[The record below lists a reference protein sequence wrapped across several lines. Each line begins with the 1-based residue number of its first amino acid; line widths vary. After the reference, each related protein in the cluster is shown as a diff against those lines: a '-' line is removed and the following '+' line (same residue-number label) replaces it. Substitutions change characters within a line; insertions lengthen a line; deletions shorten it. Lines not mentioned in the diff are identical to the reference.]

1 MYKISDFYYFF
12 AISLTKQLIISHIA
26 IFRRGSLEKTVTL
39 KYKTMKSIFLAAL
52 LLFSIPPGGWAQTE
66 QYTVYALRF
75 ASMSHPSPISDWVDT
90 GPQNDSVN
98 INFMIWLIKGD
109 NGRNILVDAGFL
121 QDIPEAKEFD
131 IAHYERPDST
141 LAKLGLQAGEITDII
156 LSHPHWDH
164 IDGIGL
170 FPNAHI
176 WIQKEDFNYFVG
188 AAWQKGGNN
197 GGFNKRDVR
206 MLMDQNLAG
215 KLTLVDGDDREI
227 IPGVKVFTGSRHTF
241 NSEYVLVQTGRNNII
256 LASDNIW
263 VYYSLEHLLPA
274 APGGTLDPAGY
285 VRAMERMKTMV
296 TDPRYIVPGHD
307 SKVFTRFP
315 TVTEGVVKIE

>member
-1 MYKISDFYYFF
+1 
-12 AISLTKQLIISHIA
+12 
-26 IFRRGSLEKTVTL
+26 
-39 KYKTMKSIFLAAL
+39 MKNGFLFAL
-52 LLFSIPPGGWAQTE
+52 LLFYISPGGWAQTE

-75 ASMSHPSPISDWVDT
+75 ASMAYPSPISDWVDK
-90 GPQNDSVN
+90 GPHNDSVQ

-109 NGRNILVDAGFL
+109 HGRNILVDAGFL
-121 QDIPEAKEFD
+121 KDIPEAKAFD
-131 IAHYERPDST
+131 IAHYVRPDST
-141 LAKLGLQAGEITDII
+141 LTKLGLQPGDITDII

-164 IDGIGL
+164 IDGVGL

-188 AAWQKGGNN
+188 AAWQKDGHH

-206 MLMDQNLAG
+206 MLMDLNLAG
-215 KLTLVDGDDREI
+215 RVTLVDGDDKEI
-227 IPGVKVFTGSRHTF
+227 IPGITVYTGSRHTY
-241 NSEYVLVQTGRNNII
+241 NSEYALVNTGRNKII

-285 VRAMERMKTMV
+285 VKAMERMKTLV
-296 TDPRYIVPGHD
+296 TNTRFIIPGHD
-307 SKVFTRFP
+307 AKIFTIFP

>member
-1 MYKISDFYYFF
+1 
-12 AISLTKQLIISHIA
+12 
-26 IFRRGSLEKTVTL
+26 
-39 KYKTMKSIFLAAL
+39 MKNGFLFAL
-52 LLFSIPPGGWAQTE
+52 LLFYISPGGWAQTE

-75 ASMSHPSPISDWVDT
+75 ASMAYPSPISDWVDK
-90 GPQNDSVN
+90 GPHNDSVQ

-109 NGRNILVDAGFL
+109 HGRNILVDAGFL
-121 QDIPEAKEFD
+121 KDIPEAKAFD
-131 IAHYERPDST
+131 IAHYVRPDST
-141 LAKLGLQAGEITDII
+141 LTKLGLQPGDITDII

-164 IDGIGL
+164 IDGVGL

-188 AAWQKGGNN
+188 AAWQKDGHH

-206 MLMDQNLAG
+206 MLMDLNLAG
-215 KLTLVDGDDREI
+215 RVTLVDGDDKEI
-227 IPGVKVFTGSRHTF
+227 IPGITVYTGSRHTY
-241 NSEYVLVQTGRNNII
+241 NSEYALVNTGSNKII

-285 VRAMERMKTMV
+285 VKAMERMKTLV
-296 TDPRYIVPGHD
+296 TNTRFIIPGHD
-307 SKVFTRFP
+307 AKIFANFP